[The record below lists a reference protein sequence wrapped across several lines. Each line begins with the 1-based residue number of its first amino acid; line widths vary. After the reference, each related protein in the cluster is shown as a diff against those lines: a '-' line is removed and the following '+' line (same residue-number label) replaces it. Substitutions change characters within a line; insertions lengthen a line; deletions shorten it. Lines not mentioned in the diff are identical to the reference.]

1 MILRLAGRPKAFPHH
16 LMVPNFAPLNRDH
29 VYIATQEELDAF
41 CAEAARERVIA
52 VDTEFLREKTYYPKL
67 CLVQVKAGE
76 RIAAIDPILIDDL
89 TPLAKIF
96 EDPEVTKVFHACTQD
111 LEVILEGMGCTCV
124 SVFDTQLAAAFLGLR
139 QQVSYG
145 SLVEAYCDVHL
156 AKAES
161 LTDWSRRPLDP
172 EQLTYAEDDV
182 RYLPGIYERMV
193 ADLARQDRLSWIAPE
208 MAALTD
214 PAHVRR
220 LPEEAYLRLKRS
232 SSLTRRQLA
241 VAREVCAWRE
251 TLAAKKDIPR
261 KWVASDEVMVEVCK
275 RAPRSADRLRRI
287 RGTEQIAPRDA
298 EALVAAV
305 ERGLAC
311 PTEEC
316 PHVQRHV
323 RPSAETESVLDLMYA
338 MLRLISDK
346 SGIATQ
352 LIATRDDLLEF
363 VTKREESRL
372 ASSWRW
378 ELAGSTLAKLLDGEV
393 GLTVK
398 DGRIEML

>member
-1 MILRLAGRPKAFPHH
+1 M
-16 LMVPNFAPLNRDH
+16 
-29 VYIATQEELDAF
+29 YIATQEELDAF
-41 CAEAARERVIA
+41 CAQAASERVIA

-67 CLVQVKAGE
+67 CLVQVRAGE
-76 RIAAIDPILIDDL
+76 KIAAIDPILVGDL
-89 TPLAKIF
+89 SPLAKIF

-111 LEVILEGMGCTCV
+111 LEVILDGMGCTCR

-172 EQLTYAEDDV
+172 EQLVYAEDDV

-193 ADLARQDRLSWIAPE
+193 SELVARDRLSWIAPE
-208 MAALTD
+208 MEALTD
-214 PAHVRR
+214 PRHIRR
-220 LPEEAYLRLKRS
+220 APEEAYLRLKRS

-241 VAREVCAWRE
+241 IAREVCAWRE
-251 TLAAKKDIPR
+251 RLAAKRDIPR
-261 KWVASDEVMVEVCK
+261 KWVASDEVVVEVCK
-275 RAPRSADRLRRI
+275 RTPRGLDRLRRI

-298 EALVAAV
+298 EGLLAAV
-305 ERGLAC
+305 ERGMAC
-311 PTEEC
+311 PAEDC

-323 RPSAETESVLDLMYA
+323 RPSAETESVIDLMYA
-338 MLRLISDK
+338 MLRVISDK
-346 SGIATQ
+346 SGVATQ

-363 VTKREESRL
+363 VNDRDGSRL

-378 ELAGSTLAKLLDGEV
+378 ELAGSTLARLLDGEV